1 MSLKMTDSLADDGVE
16 TKGKA
21 KNPKNTGGVQD
32 TVAQPQADQA
42 AYQAAAATAGTEFN
56 LLNEIIGA
64 NYTKDL
70 SPDGD
75 KYLQY
80 LITNAQKAEVGYKV
94 IPASNLH
101 MFYKN
106 KNVVGLLFAENIP
119 SYEKASTDMAISTAY
134 KDFEVSGIA
143 AEIGQLAEV
152 IVVFQQ
158 DYQRTSQMMRKIIN
172 ATRYATSDDIAF
184 GLMEG
189 AKFRVNTNLGYVR
202 KVIDEMC
209 PHAVPSRVD
218 FGLVLEILND
228 RDASLSK
235 MHGIRREMRYETV
248 AVVGGYADIIKTA
261 GRSRMQDRF
270 LPLIHISE
278 VQSNLQ
284 TIRLLPLLMG
294 LAVDAFY
301 QNMGWMAP
309 FMSFTA
315 NEPNLGQLY
324 WVPETGKPDFLT
336 NRDQLNN
343 FCNDMLEEPVMMMD
357 IQPGRS
363 SIPGMALLITPFQQA
378 LVSLMTDFFNKPGNR
393 SFEALSKVSAIIDQP
408 VGVLTGVVEHSGQ
421 KIDSRYIDY
430 FALVNQ
436 VPDRALLERFLMY
449 TDRPEDRLEAIEAAG
464 FRSILQTYTTAMAP
478 INMAGLGAILTAMS
492 EHMLDIQVDYTHVQ
506 SAMNANAMMDRSRS
520 MRDMVSSY
528 GPLVGSRYQQP
539 GATFYVGQTAWGQR
553 RF

>member
-1 MSLKMTDSLADDGVE
+1 MSLKMTDTLADDGVE
-16 TKGKA
+16 TKPKGKA
-21 KNPKNTGGVQD
+21 AKNTGGVQD
-32 TVAQPQADQA
+32 TVAQPQVDQP
-42 AYQAAAATAGTEFN
+42 AYQAAESTSNTGFN
-56 LLNEIIGA
+56 LLNEIISA

-80 LITNAQKAEVGYKV
+80 LVTNAEKAGIGYKV

-106 KNVVGLLFAENIP
+106 KTVIGLLFAENIP
-119 SYEKASTDMAISTAY
+119 SYEKASTDMAISTAF
-134 KDFEVSGIA
+134 KDFENAHLGTD
-143 AEIGQLAEV
+143 IGELAEV

-158 DYQRTSQMMRKIIN
+158 DYQRTSQMMRKLIN
-172 ATRYATSDDIAF
+172 ATKYATSDDIAYT
-184 GLMEG
+184 LMEK
-189 AKFRVNTNLGYVR
+189 AKFRVSTNLGYVR
-202 KVIDEMC
+202 KVIEEMC

-228 RDASLSK
+228 RDATLSK

-248 AVVGGYADIIKTA
+248 AVVGGYADVIKTA

-278 VQSNLQ
+278 IQSNLQ
-284 TIRLLPLLMG
+284 TLRLLPLLMG

-309 FMSFTA
+309 FMSFTQ

-343 FCNDMLEEPVMMMD
+343 FCNDMLEQPVMMMD

-363 SIPGMALLITPFQQA
+363 SIPGMAMLITNFQPL
-378 LVSLMTDFFNKPGNR
+378 LVSMMTDFFNKPGK
-393 SFEALSKVSAIIDQP
+393 SFEALSKVSAIIDAP
-408 VGVLTGVVEHSGQ
+408 VGVLTGVVETSGQ

-430 FALVNQ
+430 FSLVNQ

-449 TDRPEDRLEAIEAAG
+449 TERPEDRLEAIEAAG
-464 FRSILQTYTTAMAP
+464 FRSIIQTYTTAMAP
-478 INMAGLGAILTAMS
+478 VNMAGLGAILTAIA
-492 EHMLDIQVDYTHVQ
+492 EHGLDIQVDYATVQ
-506 SAMNANAMMDRSRS
+506 SAMNANAMMDRSRT
-520 MRDMVSSY
+520 MRDMVASY
-528 GPLVGSRYQQP
+528 GTLIGNRYQNP
-539 GATFYVGQTAWGQR
+539 AATFYVHQTPWNY
-553 RF
+553 